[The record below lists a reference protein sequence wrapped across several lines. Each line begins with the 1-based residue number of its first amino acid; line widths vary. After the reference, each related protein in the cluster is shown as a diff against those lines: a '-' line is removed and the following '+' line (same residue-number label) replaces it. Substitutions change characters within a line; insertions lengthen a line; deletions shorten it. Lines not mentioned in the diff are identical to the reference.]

1 MQAHKAIV
9 QFSRGGDLRRS
20 PSIFHKLEQNI
31 LRIQFTRGGVIL
43 ITPLLDLIIFLFIS
57 CVPGS
62 KGRTSMENLWIF
74 LTSYGTPVIKD
85 ILSFGPEN
93 PCRMR
98 KKL

>member
-1 MQAHKAIV
+1 
-9 QFSRGGDLRRS
+9 
-20 PSIFHKLEQNI
+20 
-31 LRIQFTRGGVIL
+31 
-43 ITPLLDLIIFLFIS
+43 
-57 CVPGS
+57 
-62 KGRTSMENLWIF
+62 MENLWIF